1 MQKYAI
7 IYKKYRSNGGQMKLV
22 LAYFVFFGFISA
34 FALNKWAS
42 LPLILAFLIFIN
54 ISLLSLK
61 NNLIL
66 INNKLI
72 LICVYCFFITTII
85 SFLIQVNIYGLEV
98 KGVTHTISYFLVII
112 FYYLSI
118 ETSLRAYNISLEK
131 VFKYV
136 SLGVIIVSIFTII
149 EFISK
154 NFLMFDFDKFVL
166 RPQVQQFNAIYNTGF
181 RTFFRSRGTTEES
194 GVLAMYLLM
203 FLPFVVYYHRF
214 VKFNKRKL
222 ALSVLIIVFAV
233 LTTFS
238 AAGFFE
244 LLVAFSIIL
253 VLSLIRKIRYGFTKV
268 QILMICFFA
277 FISTLIISYF
287 IYTGVNFNFLQ
298 GILNKVTFSNESSS
312 AGSRLERWNYAF
324 SLIQSSPI
332 FGHGPGIAALQNG
345 TGSTSF
351 YLEVLIETGII
362 GFTLIFGVFLITLRF
377 IFKIKGNV
385 KYVYLFSFIIISV
398 HSVVISQYLFPW
410 IWTLLAIIS
419 YHHNLS
425 TKEKENFTSLGG

>member
-1 MQKYAI
+1 
-7 IYKKYRSNGGQMKLV
+7 MKLV

-42 LPLILAFLIFIN
+42 IPLMLAFLIFIN

-61 NNLIL
+61 NNLVL

-85 SFLIQVNIYGLEV
+85 SFLIQVNIYGFEV
-98 KGVTHTISYFLVII
+98 KGVTHTLSYFLII
-112 FYYLSI
+112 ILYYLSI
-118 ETSLRAYNISLEK
+118 ETSLRAYNIPIEK
-131 VFKYV
+131 VFKSI

-154 NFLMFDFDKFVL
+154 NFLMLDFDKFVL
-166 RPQVQQFNAIYNTGF
+166 RPQVEQFNAIYNTGN
-181 RTFFRSRGTTEES
+181 RTFFRSRGTVEES

-203 FLPFVVYYHRF
+203 FLPFVIYYHRF
-214 VKFNKRKL
+214 IKFNKQKL
-222 ALSVLIIVFAV
+222 ILSVLIIVFAV

-238 AAGFFE
+238 AAGFIE
-244 LLVAFSIIL
+244 YLVAFSI
-253 VLSLIRKIRYGFTKV
+253 VLFLALIRKIINGFTKI
-268 QILMICFFA
+268 QILMNYFFV
-277 FISTLIISYF
+277 FILTLIGLYLL
-287 IYTGVNFNFLQ
+287 YTRVNFNFLQ

-362 GFTLIFGVFLITLRF
+362 GFTLILGIFLITLRY
-377 IFKIKGNV
+377 IFKIRGNV
-385 KYVYLFSFIIISV
+385 KYVYLFSFIIMSI

-410 IWTLLAIIS
+410 IWTLFAIIS

-425 TKEKENFTSLGG
+425 TKKKENFTSLGGRNGGYSI

>member
-1 MQKYAI
+1 M
-7 IYKKYRSNGGQMKLV
+7 RLV

-42 LPLILAFLIFIN
+42 IPLILAFLIFVN
-54 ISLLSLK
+54 VSLLSLK

-72 LICVYCFFITTII
+72 LICLYCFFFTTII
-85 SFLIQVNIYGLEV
+85 SFWIQVNIYGLEV

-112 FYYLSI
+112 LYYLSI
-118 ETSLRAYNISLEK
+118 ETSLRAYKISLEK

-154 NFLMFDFDKFVL
+154 NFLMFDFDKLVL
-166 RPQVQQFNAIYNTGF
+166 RPQVEEFNAIYNTGF

-203 FLPFVVYYHRF
+203 FLPFVIYYHRF
-214 VKFNKRKL
+214 VKLNKRKL
-222 ALSVLIIVFAV
+222 ILSVLIIVFAV

-253 VLSLIRKIRYGFTKV
+253 LLTLIRKIRYGFTKV

-277 FISTLIISYF
+277 FITTLIFSYF
-287 IYTGVNFNFLQ
+287 IYKGVNFNFLQ
-298 GILNKVTFSNESSS
+298 GILNKVTFSNESYS

-362 GFTLIFGVFLITLRF
+362 GFALILGVFLITLRF
-377 IFKIKGNV
+377 IFKIRGNV
-385 KYVYLFSFIIISV
+385 KYVYLFSFIIMSI

-425 TKEKENFTSLGG
+425 KEEKENFTSLGG